1 MIEQHQLWQDL
12 NWVSVDQPDTHDFN
26 QLRDN
31 YQIKKK
37 YIGYMRDIRERA
49 RFDYDTETK
58 CSLLIFRTVNQGEEG
73 LDSGEYLET
82 VPFCVL
88 IKGQNLITVTHPRNA
103 YITDLLKEVIDDTKK
118 ENQQPAD
125 TLMTIAFKLIF
136 RLNENYLDRI
146 DDMNKARESLETFQ
160 RRPSNKQITQ
170 LSNLDKRLVYLK
182 TAANN
187 NVIAIRQLQVLSD
200 ADDDPLTLSASEI
213 QHLKDLR
220 VEVEQ
225 SREVANLAAEIAD
238 QVVSTYSNILDNN
251 INNTMRLL
259 TVWSLALAIPPIV
272 SSFWGQNM
280 PLPLAKEPWSWGLS
294 IVISVV
300 PIVLLIWYLKK
311 HHDI

>member
-1 MIEQHQLWQDL
+1 MIAQHQLWQGL
-12 NWVSVDQPDTHDFN
+12 NWLSVDQPDSRDFN
-26 QLRDN
+26 QLRDT

-49 RFDYDTETK
+49 RFDYDTETG
-58 CSLLIFRTVNQGEEG
+58 CSLLIFRSVNQGEEG
-73 LDSGEYLET
+73 LDSTEYLET
-82 VPFCVL
+82 VPFCII
-88 IKGQNLITVTHPRNA
+88 IKGTNLITVTHPRNT
-103 YITDLLKEVIDDTKK
+103 YITNLLKDVIKDTKSLS
-118 ENQQPAD
+118 QPAD
-125 TLMTIAFKLIF
+125 SLMTLVFKLIF
-136 RLNENYLDRI
+136 RLNEDYLDRI
-146 DDMNKARESLETFQ
+146 DEMNKARESLESVQ
-160 RRPSNKQITQ
+160 KRPNNKQIKQ

-187 NVIAIRQLQVLSD
+187 NVIAIRQVQVLSD
-200 ADDDPLTLSASEI
+200 ADDDPLSLSTTEL

-225 SREVANLAAEIAD
+225 SREMANIAAEIVE
-238 QVVSTYSNILDNN
+238 QVVSSYSNILDNS

-272 SSFWGQNM
+272 SGFWGMNM
-280 PLPLAKEPWSWGLS
+280 PLPLAKAPWGWLLS

-300 PIVLLIWYLKK
+300 PIGLLLWYLKK

>member
-1 MIEQHQLWQDL
+1 MIEQHRLWQDL

-26 QLRDN
+26 RLRDT

-49 RFDYDTETK
+49 RFDFDTETK
-58 CSLLIFRTVNQGEEG
+58 CSLLIFRSVNQGEEG

-82 VPFCVL
+82 VPFCIL
-88 IKGQNLITVTHPRNA
+88 IKGQDLITVTHPRNT

-118 ENQQPAD
+118 DDKQPAD

-160 RRPSNKQITQ
+160 KRPSNKQITQ

-200 ADDDPLTLSASEI
+200 ADDDPLTLSVSEV

-238 QVVSTYSNILDNN
+238 QVVSTYSNILDNS

-280 PLPLAKEPWSWGLS
+280 PLPLAKEPWSWVFS
-294 IVISVV
+294 IIISVI
-300 PIVLLIWYLKK
+300 PIGLLLWYLKK

>member
-12 NWVSVDQPDTHDFN
+12 NWVSVDEPDTHDFN
-26 QLRDN
+26 QLKDT

-49 RFDYDTETK
+49 RFDYDSETG
-58 CSLLIFRTVNQGEEG
+58 CSLLIFRSVNQGEEG
-73 LDSGEYLET
+73 SDGGEFLET
-82 VPFCVL
+82 VPFCII
-88 IKGQNLITVTHPRNA
+88 IKDQNLITVTHPRNT
-103 YITDLLKEVIDDTKK
+103 YVTDSLKEVIDDIRSEEQK
-118 ENQQPAD
+118 PVD
-125 TLMTIAFKLIF
+125 SLMTIAFKLIF
-136 RLNENYLDRI
+136 KLNEDYLDRI

-187 NVIAIRQLQVLSD
+187 NLIAIRQVQVMSD
-200 ADDDPLTLSASEI
+200 ADDDPLSLSKSEL

-225 SREVANLAAEIAD
+225 SREMANIAAEIAE
-238 QVVSTYSNILDNN
+238 QVVSSYSNILDNS

-272 SSFWGQNM
+272 SGFWGQNM
-280 PLPLAKEPWSWGLS
+280 PLPLAKEPWSWLLSVTIS
-294 IVISVV
+294 IV
-300 PIVLLIWYLKK
+300 PIGLLLWYLKK
-311 HHDI
+311 NHDI